1 MHRTPK
7 DDLTLDFARE
17 SRIGIE
23 EAIFCQG
30 KADPHLVE
38 ILMQAA
44 RSAKALLLTRM
55 SQAQMDMLPP
65 DLRAQIDYDAIS
77 RTGIWGKPR
86 PVAGE
91 TKIAIVTAGTSDAF
105 VSREVER
112 TLGYH
117 GVPSAAFMDVGVAG
131 LWRLLDRIE
140 EIKKHPIVIVCA
152 GMDAA
157 LPTVMGGLVS
167 SVVIAVPT
175 SVGYGV
181 AAGGETALR
190 ATLATCSAGVVV
202 TNIDNGFGAACAA
215 LRTLRAMGLR

>member
-1 MHRTPK
+1 MNRTPK

-17 SRIGIE
+17 ARIGIE

-30 KADPHLVE
+30 KADEHLVE
-38 ILMQAA
+38 ILMQAE
-44 RSAKALLLTRM
+44 RSAKSLLLTRM
-55 SQAQMDMLPP
+55 SLAQLDMLPP
-65 DLRAQIDYDAIS
+65 TQKAQIDYDPIS

-86 PVAGE
+86 AVTGE

-105 VSREVER
+105 VSREAAR
-112 TLGYH
+112 TLAYH
-117 GVPSAAFMDVGVAG
+117 GVPSSAFMDVGVAG
-131 LWRLLDRIE
+131 LWRLLDRID

-167 SVVIAVPT
+167 GVVLAVPT

-190 ATLATCSAGVVV
+190 AILATCSAGVVV

-215 LRTLRAMGLR
+215 LRTLRVMGIR